1 MKDELQSLP
10 ADLELTEAAM
20 LEHPQIECPVQH
32 HFGPG
37 IYIREV
43 MMPAGVLVMGHHH
56 KGPCMNV
63 LVQGSMLIIDPEG
76 EPRQI
81 DAPLT
86 FTTGPGRKVAYML
99 SDVVFQ
105 NIFAT
110 EETDVDVLEELL
122 IEKSDAW
129 LAKHETAQ
137 IDALSRAAIE
147 LQETEK

>member
-1 MKDELQSLP
+1 MKDEPQKLP
-10 ADLELTEAAM
+10 ADLDLTEAAM
-20 LEHPQIECPVQH
+20 LEQPQIECPVQH

-43 MMPAGVLVMGHHH
+43 MMPAGALVMGHHH

-63 LVQGSMLIIDPEG
+63 LVQGSMLIIDPGG

-86 FTTGPGRKVAYML
+86 FTTGPGRKVAFML

-110 EETDVDVLEELL
+110 DETDVDVLEEML
-122 IEKSDAW
+122 IEKS
-129 LAKHETAQ
+129 ETWKAAQ
-137 IDALSRAAIE
+137 DTTKQIEALSVAIE
-147 LQETEK
+147 ELEA

>member
-1 MKDELQSLP
+1 MKDELQKLP
-10 ADLELTEAAM
+10 DDLEMTEAAM
-20 LEHPQIECPVQH
+20 LEQPQIECPVQH

-43 MMPAGVLVMGHHH
+43 MMPAGTLVMGHHH

-63 LVQGSMLIIDPEG
+63 LVQGSMLIIDPDG

-86 FTTGPGRKVAYML
+86 FTTGPGRKVAFML

-105 NIFAT
+105 NIFAA
-110 EETDVDVLEELL
+110 EETDVDVLEEML
-122 IEKSDAW
+122 IEKS
-129 LAKHETAQ
+129 ETWKAAQ
-137 IDALSRAAIE
+137 ETTKQIEALSVAIE
-147 LQETEK
+147 ELEA